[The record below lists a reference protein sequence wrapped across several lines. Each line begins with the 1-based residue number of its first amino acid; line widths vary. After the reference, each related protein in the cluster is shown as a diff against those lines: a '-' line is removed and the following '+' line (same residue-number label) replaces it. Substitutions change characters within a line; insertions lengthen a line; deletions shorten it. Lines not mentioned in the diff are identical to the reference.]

1 MRDNHRK
8 ALQRRKTKSGQAA
21 SNKKPPK
28 YEKELQFLIP
38 YITDEDN
45 RQSNFT
51 QPESPAVT
59 LDNDDEDEL
68 RDTDDP
74 LSPETSQVASQ
85 RPSLLNRPH
94 SCSSAGSASTTSGK
108 RNSPYGY
115 RKRSRSGVS
124 TEKTAATVLDEYL
137 GSKRAQTEPEDP
149 LTSFFLT
156 MSKTVKGFPIKDQI
170 QVKQAIFNIVTKKE
184 IDIASREYSSV
195 QLDAPLPTEKV
206 PQVTKSTSLP
216 GHSPGAYYAPTQTKM
231 VPPGTKSPSSLLTP
245 LQQVF
250 QSNPFDIPDYTDLQ

>member
-45 RQSNFT
+45 RQSNFA

-68 RDTDDP
+68 LDTDAP

-85 RPSLLNRPH
+85 RPSVLNRPH
-94 SCSSAGSASTTSGK
+94 SCSSASTTSGK

-137 GSKRAQTEPEDP
+137 ASKRDPAQTEPEDP

-170 QVKQAIFNIVTKKE
+170 QVKQAIFNIVIKKE

-195 QLDAPLPTEKV
+195 QLD
-206 PQVTKSTSLP
+206 
-216 GHSPGAYYAPTQTKM
+216 SPGAYYAPTQTKM